1 MNALR
6 TASVIGG
13 FWLFLGSLT
22 VFFINDYQSLVL
34 GTVAITAIVGI
45 GLNVLMGLAGQTSL
59 GHAAFYA
66 IGAYATTLLTMKLGV
81 PYLIALIG
89 AALISG
95 VAGAL
100 LALPALRAKGP
111 YLAMITIAFG
121 YFVEQGIAEWKDL
134 TGGWNGI
141 MNIPRPML
149 GGAEISGVQLTWFA
163 IFISALL
170 IPAYAWF
177 AQSRWGLIMRATR
190 DAEIAASA
198 LGAKLLIVRVI
209 AFSISAALAGIAGS
223 LFASMNGFISPESFP
238 FFQSIIFLLMLMIGG
253 VGYAAGPLI
262 GAIVVILLPE
272 SLSMLAEYRL
282 IFFGGLL
289 LIVLLI
295 APNGI
300 AGALAALWQKVFARL
315 SKLKNN
321 REPDKTS
328 APDLVARA
336 PASIG
341 FKQTSTAVLTISDLG
356 VLFGGN
362 HALKDVSLSAAGG
375 KITSLIGPNGAGK
388 TTLINLVTGFYQAT
402 RGTVRLN
409 EQQLSGLSSAQIGR
423 SGLTRTYQTSQL
435 FGSLSVL
442 DNVYVGLL
450 QGRLWGAIPIAS
462 QYDFCEQLLRFV
474 GYLGAPG
481 ESAQAL
487 AHVDRRLVEIARA
500 LAARPAFV
508 LLDEPAAGLSAEE
521 KIQLASVLKNIADAG
536 VGVFIIEHDMTLVMS
551 ISDQIHVLDSGKLIA
566 SGAPI
571 EIQQSAV
578 VKAAYL
584 GSGESTFLNQIATAT
599 PAQDRAQD
607 VLVIGRLAAN
617 YGAANVLTD
626 IEFAVRQGETVA
638 VLGANGAGKSTLMR
652 VLSGLHPQFSGSIG
666 FDGRDISHLAAH
678 QVARLGLV
686 MVPEGRQVFSEL
698 SVEDNI
704 RIGAHARAALTSEKL
719 QKIYAMFPKL
729 LALKTRR
736 AGLLSGGEQQMLAIA
751 RGLAAEPLMLLLD
764 EPSLGLAPAIVED
777 LFLRLAELK
786 AQGLTILLVDQ
797 RADLALALSDHAN
810 LLASGHMVFSGT
822 SDALRDSGKLTEAYL
837 GH

>member
-6 TASVIGG
+6 SASLLGG
-13 FWLFLGSLT
+13 VWLCLGSLT

-34 GTVAITAIVGI
+34 GTVAITAIVGV

-66 IGAYATTLLTMKLGV
+66 IGAYAATLLTTKLGV
-81 PYLIALIG
+81 PYFIALIG
-89 AALISG
+89 AAFISG

-149 GGAEISGVQLTWFA
+149 GGIEISGVQLTWFA
-163 IFISALL
+163 ILMSALL
-170 IPAYAWF
+170 IPAYAWL
-177 AQSRWGLIMRATR
+177 AQSRWGIIMRATR

-198 LGAKLLIVRVI
+198 LGAKLLVVRVI
-209 AFSISAALAGIAGS
+209 AFSISAALAGVAGS

-253 VGYAAGPLI
+253 VGYAAGPLL
-262 GAIVVILLPE
+262 GALVVILLPE
-272 SLSMLAEYRL
+272 LLSMLAEYRL

-300 AGALAALWQKVFARL
+300 AGTLATFWQKVFAPLIKQSNPRDL
-315 SKLKNN
+315 
-321 REPDKTS
+321 DKTS
-328 APDLVARA
+328 THDPIASAET
-336 PASIG
+336 SIG
-341 FKQTSTAVLTISDLG
+341 FKQTPTALLTIRDLG

-362 HALKDVSLSAAGG
+362 HALKDVSLTALGG

-402 RGTVRLN
+402 HGTVSLN
-409 EQQLSGLSSAQIGR
+409 EQKLSGLSSAQIGR

-450 QGRLWGAIPIAS
+450 QGRLWGNIPVAAR
-462 QYDFCEQLLRFV
+462 YDFCEKLLRFV
-474 GYLGAPG
+474 GYLGTLE
-481 ESAQAL
+481 ESARAL
-487 AHVDRRLVEIARA
+487 AHVDRRLVEIARV

-521 KIQLASVLKNIADAG
+521 KIQLASVLKNIAGSG

-566 SGAPI
+566 SGAPT

-584 GSGESTFLNQIATAT
+584 GSGESTFLNQIATET
-599 PAQDRAQD
+599 PAQERAHD
-607 VLVIGRLAAN
+607 VLVVGRLAAN

-652 VLSGLHPQFSGSIG
+652 VLSGLHPQFSGAIG
-666 FDGRDISHLAAH
+666 FDGRDISALAAH

-704 RIGAHARAALTSEKL
+704 RIGAHARVTLTNEKL

-729 LALKTRR
+729 LTLKTRR

-786 AQGLTILLVDQ
+786 ARGLTILLVDQ